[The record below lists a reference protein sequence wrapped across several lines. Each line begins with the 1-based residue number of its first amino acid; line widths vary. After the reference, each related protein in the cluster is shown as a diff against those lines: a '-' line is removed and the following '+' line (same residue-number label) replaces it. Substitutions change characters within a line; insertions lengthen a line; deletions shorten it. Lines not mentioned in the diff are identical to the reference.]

1 MTRTLLRRRVAL
13 IGTALLAGVVLSAC
27 GSSSDHSSM
36 PGMGTATSGAPTG
49 SATATFSDADVA
61 FAQQMI
67 PHHQQAVAM
76 AALADTRATD
86 PEVRTLAAQIKAAQG
101 PEITTMTG
109 WLSAWGKPAPAA
121 GMDHAM
127 DMGGGS
133 MPGMMS
139 DDDMKELG
147 AASGKNFDTQFLQM
161 MIEHHQGA
169 ISMAND
175 EVAGG
180 KNPDA
185 TALAKQIITAQ
196 QAEIDAMKKILA
208 RW

>member
-1 MTRTLLRRRVAL
+1 MTRTMLLSRRVAVT
-13 IGTALLAGVVLSAC
+13 GTALLAGVVLSAC
-27 GSSSDHSSM
+27 GSSSDHGSM
-36 PGMGTATSGAPTG
+36 PGMGAATSAAPAG
-49 SATATFSDADVA
+49 SATATFSDADVT
-61 FAQQMI
+61 FAQEMI

-76 AALADTRATD
+76 AALAGTRATD
-86 PEVRTLAAQIKAAQG
+86 PEVKALAAQIKAAQD
-101 PEITTMTG
+101 PEIATMTG
-109 WLSAWGKPAPAA
+109 WLSAWGEPAPAA
-121 GMDHAM
+121 SMGGM

-139 DDDMKELG
+139 DADMRKLG

-180 KNPDA
+180 RNPDA
-185 TALAKQIITAQ
+185 VALAKQIITAQ
-196 QAEIDAMKKILA
+196 QGEIDTMKKILA
-208 RW
+208 RL